1 MEQGAKV
8 PRIRLGFHGAGPV
21 VILNVGESRNQHDQ
35 AADDE
40 HQLHVDKRQ
49 LKPERIGKRPGEHG
63 PEKAQSLKQGH
74 ICPVRSG
81 LVAGGN
87 QFLRGD
93 VHAGHGDDE
102 QKHSDRAAG
111 GNLIVEARR
120 KHRSQNE
127 ETGHAEP
134 RPRAAAPQAE
144 AV

>member
-1 MEQGAKV
+1 M
-8 PRIRLGFHGAGPV
+8 PRDTVRLPWRGPV

-63 PEKAQSLKQGH
+63 PEKAQPLKQGH
-74 ICPVRSG
+74 VRPVRGG

-93 VHAGHGDDE
+93 VHAGHGMMNRNIPIA
-102 QKHSDRAAG
+102 QQAA
-111 GNLIVEARR
+111 I
-120 KHRSQNE
+120 
-127 ETGHAEP
+127 
-134 RPRAAAPQAE
+134 
-144 AV
+144 